1 MYEKCWT
8 LEGEQQRGGN
18 VRELVVG
25 GEEGGGGVKGQ
36 VWDAE
41 EPKQVEDGLTEMGLR
56 KISL

>member
-1 MYEKCWT
+1 M
-8 LEGEQQRGGN
+8 
-18 VRELVVG
+18 RELVVG

-41 EPKQVEDGLTEMGLR
+41 EPKLVEDEMTEMGLR